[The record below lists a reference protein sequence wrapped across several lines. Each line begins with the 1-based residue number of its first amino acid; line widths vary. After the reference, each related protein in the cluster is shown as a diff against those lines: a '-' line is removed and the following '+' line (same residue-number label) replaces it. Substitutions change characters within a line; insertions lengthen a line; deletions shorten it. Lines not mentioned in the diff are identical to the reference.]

1 MRRHLSQRNQIIV
14 ISPNKAIAQ
23 LGKIGLIGSETP
35 DPGVI
40 LTQTPMS
47 TSRLRKF
54 LYELFGWL
62 FWVLLFVNTNLSA
75 QSDSLTIKG
84 ISDYIELANKLM
96 PSTSGKS
103 DDPIRIQRSL
113 RIRVNTNRKK
123 LRQVKRLN
131 KEYKKGMPDYQYDA
145 LLSEILAIDVNDV
158 RQLRILST
166 INKG

>member
-1 MRRHLSQRNQIIV
+1 
-14 ISPNKAIAQ
+14 
-23 LGKIGLIGSETP
+23 
-35 DPGVI
+35 
-40 LTQTPMS
+40 
-47 TSRLRKF
+47 
-54 LYELFGWL
+54 
-62 FWVLLFVNTNLSA
+62 
-75 QSDSLTIKG
+75 
-84 ISDYIELANKLM
+84 M